1 MLLLL
6 LFAIGYIIGF
16 TLGILLP
23 RCKHTYKNKDY
34 EK

>member
-6 LFAIGYIIGF
+6 MFAVWYIIGF
-16 TLGILLP
+16 MLGILLP
-23 RCKHTYKNKDY
+23 RCKHAYKNKDY